1 MKKGDKTCGIGGVLV
16 GRQDT
21 SVFKRSKVVRFRE
34 NAKAIRVYKR
44 GVVVDKSRG
53 REVKKSRSN
62 RVGLYR
68 KGEAG
73 LFVGGKSGFFG
84 AEGRAKEIS
93 VSNRFEKAK
102 SGVTGKGVSFRG
114 AQGPVKDYWKEL
126 VDDRVQLEGWL
137 PSCID
142 GQMGAAFSRFQ
153 GGRKMVLLYG
163 APFWSIPITMDIFKN
178 NEGIDRL
185 LEVMRDILRKSH

>member
-73 LFVGGKSGFFG
+73 LFVGGKSDFLVPKVGPKKY
-84 AEGRAKEIS
+84 RLVIDLKRL
-93 VSNRFEKAK
+93 NR
-102 SGVTGKGVSFRG
+102 VL
-114 AQGPVKDYWKEL
+114 PVKVFHFEGLRGLLRTIGRNWWMIVFNLRDGYHHVLMDKWVQHFL
-126 VDDRVQLEGWL
+126 GFRVGEKWFYYTVL
-137 PSCID
+137 PFGLSQSPWI
-142 GQMGAAFSRFQ
+142 FS
-153 GGRKMVLLYG
+153 K
-163 APFWSIPITMDIFKN
+163 I
-178 NEGIDRL
+178 
-185 LEVMRDILRKSH
+185 MRALIGSWRS